1 MLAQINWRALHSS
14 ATGDGHSCNRCSKC
28 GRANTEGLC
37 CGYIGYANRFATHR
51 FGDER
56 ATGHEKT
63 EALFVC
69 GVKRQAHFFQGT
81 EIHDQGRIRTL
92 VAQMDAAL
100 QSDSR
105 WRYPL
110 RFDFD

>member
-1 MLAQINWRALHSS
+1 M
-14 ATGDGHSCNRCSKC
+14 
-28 GRANTEGLC
+28 C
-37 CGYIGYANRFATHR
+37 CPCIGSANRFTTHR

-56 ATGHEKT
+56 ATGHEKA

-69 GVKRQAHFFQGT
+69 GVKLLVHFFQGA
-81 EIHDQGRIRTL
+81 EIDDQGRIRTL